1 MPASHIRFHSAA
13 VLADVDVPGVAQT
26 LRVRTPVVEGG
37 AIRDRVL
44 LIPVAEA
51 AKLAEVLTEA
61 TQGMHQRPANIFRLA
76 HTGDRTP
83 AA

>member
-1 MPASHIRFHSAA
+1 MPAARIRFQSPA
-13 VLADVDVPGVAQT
+13 VLADIDVPGVAQT

-37 AIRDRVL
+37 TIRDRVL

-61 TQGMHQRPANIFRLA
+61 TQGMHQRTSNVFRLA
-76 HTGDRTP
+76 HTGERRP
-83 AA
+83 A